1 MNVVSPIQTLASF
14 PTPLWKRALDLCLF
28 VLALPLLVPLT
39 VLISLFIKLSS
50 PGPILFSQ
58 TRVGRAGKPFLCYKF
73 RTMKPN
79 ACASGHEQ
87 HLAALM
93 TSSTPMTKLD
103 RGGDSRIIPGGRLLR
118 SSGLDELPQILNV
131 LRGEMSIVGPRPCL
145 PYEFALH
152 NDHHKRR
159 LAVVPGITGLW
170 QVTGKNRTTFE
181 EMIDFDLA
189 YISRRSFGVDLSILW
204 RTTGVILGQI
214 LESFSSVPQPAPPS
228 TPAPIESRARIGSA
242 FP

>member
-1 MNVVSPIQTLASF
+1 MNVVSPIQTLALF

-93 TSSTPMTKLD
+93 TSSRPMTKLD

-145 PYEFALH
+145 PYEFALY

-159 LAVVPGITGLW
+159 LVVVPGITGLW

-181 EMIDFDLA
+181 EMIDLDVI
-189 YISRRSFGVDLSILW
+189 YTRQVSFGLDLSIMA
-204 RTTGVILGQI
+204 RTAGVLLHQVWEAGLG
-214 LESFSSVPQPAPPS
+214 SRTS
-228 TPAPIESRARIGSA
+228 TLVNSTAPIRDRA
-242 FP
+242 

>member
-39 VLISLFIKLSS
+39 VLISLFIKFSS
-50 PGPILFSQ
+50 LGPILFSQ

-145 PYEFALH
+145 PYEFALY

-159 LAVVPGITGLW
+159 LAVMPGITGLW

-181 EMIDFDLA
+181 EMIDLDII
-189 YISRRSFGVDLSILW
+189 YTRQVSFGLDLSIMA
-204 RTTGVILGQI
+204 RTAGVLLHQIWEAGLG
-214 LESFSSVPQPAPPS
+214 SRTS
-228 TPAPIESRARIGSA
+228 TLVNPTAPIRDRA
-242 FP
+242 